1 MVAAV
6 AQKRCADFA
15 AAAPESSRLR
25 GLMIDG
31 KPVADD
37 THVTMSGCERAGE
50 PMDVL
55 CRMRGVH
62 DAAVLPSTVH
72 QALRAYL
79 KRHPVIA
86 PTRDGRSKA
95 VDLPA
100 VVLGQDAV
108 LTSFGP
114 RK

>member
-1 MVAAV
+1 
-6 AQKRCADFA
+6 
-15 AAAPESSRLR
+15 
-25 GLMIDG
+25 MIDG

-86 PTRDGRSKA
+86 RTRDGRSKA